1 MSTLSRREV
10 MKFGGIALIGVWGQ
24 NFSAEPVRGPQGGP
38 SKPILFLPPANSTDP
53 AVHSKTENMFWAQVM
68 MEHANFFATL
78 MPGAGLTTE
87 RAQAENFQRSF
98 QDHFGRSKSA
108 ALDRN
113 NYAAFN
119 RSTIE
124 LIKPFIEYKQ
134 RMLEAQNSGKIRTL
148 VFSLFF
154 DHTIREARRATS
166 RLEKVAGGDASM
178 GYGEVVDFWSAIMSD
193 HSELIAHLLDPQEQ
207 ELISQA
213 LDASAVFQGFKL
225 GNHARPLPG
234 GEIFLATEE
243 LIDFETVLEEGIGA
257 GKIKS
262 VIHPILAAHI
272 RRESLKFIDELK
284 RTGNKT

>member
-1 MSTLSRREV
+1 MSMFSRREM
-10 MKFGGIALIGVWGQ
+10 MKFGGMGLIGVWGQ
-24 NFSAEPVRGPQGGP
+24 NLSATPGSRSQAGP
-38 SKPILFLPPANSTDP
+38 SNPVLLLPPADSTDP
-53 AVHSKTENMFWAQVM
+53 AVHSKTENMFWAEVM
-68 MEHANFFATL
+68 MEHASFFATL
-78 MPGAGLTTE
+78 MPGPLLATE
-87 RAQAENFQRSF
+87 RAQAESFQRSF
-98 QDHFGRSKSA
+98 QDHLGRAKTTT
-108 ALDRN
+108 LDRN

-119 RSTIE
+119 RSTVE
-124 LIKPFIEYKQ
+124 LMKPFIEYKQ
-134 RMLEAQNSGKIRTL
+134 RMLEAQNSGRIRTL

-154 DHTIREARRATS
+154 DHTIREAQRATI
-166 RLEKVAGGDASM
+166 RLEKVAGGDVSIS
-178 GYGEVVDFWSAIMSD
+178 YGEVVDFWSAIMSD

>member
-1 MSTLSRREV
+1 MSMFSRREM
-10 MKFGGIALIGVWGQ
+10 MKFGGMGLIGVWGQ
-24 NFSAEPVRGPQGGP
+24 NLSATPGSRSQAGP
-38 SKPILFLPPANSTDP
+38 SNPVLLLPPADSTDP
-53 AVHSKTENMFWAQVM
+53 AVHSKTENMFWAEVM
-68 MEHANFFATL
+68 MEHASFFATL
-78 MPGAGLTTE
+78 MPGPLLATE
-87 RAQAENFQRSF
+87 RAQAESFQRSF
-98 QDHFGRSKSA
+98 QDHLGRAKTTT
-108 ALDRN
+108 LDRN

-119 RSTIE
+119 RSTVE
-124 LIKPFIEYKQ
+124 LMKPFIEYKQ
-134 RMLEAQNSGKIRTL
+134 RMLEAQNSGRIRTL

-154 DHTIREARRATS
+154 
-166 RLEKVAGGDASM
+166 GGDVSIS
-178 GYGEVVDFWSAIMSD
+178 YGEVVDFWSAIMSD